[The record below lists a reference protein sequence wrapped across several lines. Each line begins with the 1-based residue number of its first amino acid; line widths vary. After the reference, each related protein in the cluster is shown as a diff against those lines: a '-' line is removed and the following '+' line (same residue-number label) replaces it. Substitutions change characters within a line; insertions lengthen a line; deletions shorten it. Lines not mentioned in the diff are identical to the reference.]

1 MKVTLII
8 PIEKLKGEILN
19 ENYYFRMYKGKQII
33 QIQKDYRI
41 DGWSHYM
48 SIKKVTDTLGEWR
61 LLLVL

>member
-41 DGWSHYM
+41 DGWS
-48 SIKKVTDTLGEWR
+48 LFG
-61 LLLVL
+61 